1 MNGLQNTPTPSE
13 PGSGAGGNVSVAT
26 SREVDAC
33 LARGVLYGALALGL
47 RPPTGESRKRLLS
60 ARAGRVLR
68 RAATLVDPDPG
79 RGDLTAA
86 AERLAGSQAEDLE
99 ALQILYQRVFG
110 HTARGL
116 VCPFETEYGVQGLFR
131 QPQELADISGYY
143 LAFGLRPRSGAG
155 ERGDHAACECEFMD
169 FLNRKEAYALEQGD
183 GPMSEETR
191 KAYRSF
197 LRDHLGRF
205 GRVFAGRLMRADS
218 DGLFGALGALLHALL
233 GLEAA
238 RLELPVGREMLEL
251 RSTAPDRV
259 PMACGG
265 GEDAGDASEENGCE
279 GCPTI
284 P

>member
-1 MNGLQNTPTPSE
+1 
-13 PGSGAGGNVSVAT
+13 
-26 SREVDAC
+26 
-33 LARGVLYGALALGL
+33 VLYGALALGL
-47 RPPTGESRKRLLS
+47 RSPTEKSRERLLS
-60 ARAGRVLR
+60 ARAGSVLR
-68 RAATLVDPDPG
+68 GAANLIDSG
-79 RGDLTAA
+79 AKGGDLMAA
-86 AERLAGSQAEDLE
+86 VERLTGSQAEDLE
-99 ALQILYQRVFG
+99 ALRILYQRVFG

-143 LAFGLRPRSGAG
+143 LAFGLRPRTSAG

-191 KAYRSF
+191 KAYRGF
-197 LRDHLGRF
+197 VRDHLGRF

-238 RLELPVGREMLEL
+238 RLELPAGREMLEL
-251 RSTAPDRV
+251 RSTAPDGV

-265 GEDAGDASEENGCE
+265 GEDGGDASEENGCE

>member
-13 PGSGAGGNVSVAT
+13 PGSGAGGNVAT
-26 SREVDAC
+26 SWEVDAC

-60 ARAGRVLR
+60 ARAGSVLR

-79 RGDLTAA
+79 GRDLTAA
-86 AERLAGSQAEDLE
+86 AERLAGLQAEDLE

-183 GPMSEETR
+183 GPMSETTR
-191 KAYRSF
+191 KAYRGF
-197 LRDHLGRF
+197 VRDHLGRF

-218 DGLFGALGALLHALL
+218 NGLFGALGALLHALL

-265 GEDAGDASEENGCE
+265 GEDAGDTSEENGCE